1 MAASNTAPEAVLIQA
16 GPVELQGL
24 LRKPRAASAVVLF
37 AHGSG
42 SSRLSPRNSLVAERL
57 REAGLCTLL
66 FDLLTEEEEKFDA
79 LTAELRFDIS
89 LLTTRLSAAT
99 EWALR
104 APQLRGLAVAYF
116 GASTGAAAA
125 LAAAAEIPQVTA
137 VVSRGGRP
145 DLAGPA
151 LPRVRAATL
160 LIVGG
165 NDPQVLSLNQQAL
178 GQLRCEAELA
188 VVPGATHLFVEPGAL
203 ERVASLATAWFARHA
218 RVGESAPPTRPG
230 AG

>member
-1 MAASNTAPEAVLIQA
+1 MAASNTPPEAVLIQA
-16 GPVELQGL
+16 GAVELQGL
-24 LRKPRAASAVVLF
+24 LRKPRGASAVVLF

-42 SSRLSPRNSLVAERL
+42 SSRLSPRNTFVAERL

-89 LLTTRLSAAT
+89 LLTARLAAAT

-104 APQLRGLAVAYF
+104 APQLRGLAAAYF

-125 LAAAAEIPQVTA
+125 LAAAAQIPQVTA

-151 LPRVRAATL
+151 LARVRAATL

-165 NDPQVLSLNQQAL
+165 NDPEVLALNQQAIR
-178 GQLRCEAELA
+178 QLRCEAELA

-203 ERVASLATAWFARHA
+203 ERVASLAAAWFARHA
-218 RVGESAPPTRPG
+218 PAEPAPSTPRG
-230 AG
+230 AD